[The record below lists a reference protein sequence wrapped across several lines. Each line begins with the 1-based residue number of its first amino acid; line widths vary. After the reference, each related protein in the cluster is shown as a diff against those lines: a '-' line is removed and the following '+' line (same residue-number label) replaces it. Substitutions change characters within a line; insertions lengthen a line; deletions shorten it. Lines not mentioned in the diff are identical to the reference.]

1 MIQLPR
7 RSITRYF
14 IPLIDVL
21 LLMFCVFLLLP
32 VVNESLPPDAQTPRR
47 KIDLKEFDDLKAEL
61 ARLKA
66 DLKGLKLPDK
76 ASQRPAPEIRTLE
89 VDPKDGR
96 LFFVKAGKAGQLFER
111 EYLNDSEAVQRLARE
126 QRRQLRL
133 RFPDEQTRPELHFL
147 IVTPRVDSAFP
158 NQGQVE
164 QYKQWFAGVSYSIDW
179 PGGG

>member
-1 MIQLPR
+1 MIRMPR

-32 VVNESLPPDAQTPRR
+32 AVNESLPPDPQTPRR
-47 KIDLKEFDDLKAEL
+47 KIDPKEFDELKAEL
-61 ARLKA
+61 DKLKA
-66 DLKGLKLPDK
+66 QLKGLKQPDK
-76 ASQRPAPEIRTLE
+76 AQRPTPVIRTLE
-89 VDPKDGR
+89 VDPKNGR
-96 LFFVKAGKAGQLFER
+96 LFYLKPGTMGQLFKR
-111 EYLNDSEAVQRLARE
+111 EYLDGSEAVQQLARE

-133 RFPDEQTRPELHFL
+133 RYPDPDTRPELHFL